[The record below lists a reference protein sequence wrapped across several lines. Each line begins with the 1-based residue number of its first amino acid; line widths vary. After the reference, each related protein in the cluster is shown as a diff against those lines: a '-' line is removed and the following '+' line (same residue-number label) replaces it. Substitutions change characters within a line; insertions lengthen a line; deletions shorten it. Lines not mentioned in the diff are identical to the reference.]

1 MTVNK
6 FLKYYEGFE
15 SRPVFESVEE
25 MLKWAGLYNLTR
37 VTLGETLVEVG
48 LSPILIHELVTVRSV
63 LSLAMYSF
71 NTSPAL
77 FSFLVSVFCLSFV
90 DND

>member
-25 MLKWAGLYNLTR
+25 MLKWAGLYNLTTI
-37 VTLGETLVEVG
+37 TLGETLMEVG
-48 LSPILIHELVTVRSV
+48 LSPILIQELVTVRS
-63 LSLAMYSF
+63 LLFAIYSF

-77 FSFLVSVFCLSFV
+77 FSFLVRVFCLSVV
-90 DND
+90 DSD